1 MEVRSL
7 IAGALVLFGIQNIME
22 FFKIG
27 LTGLPNTPI
36 VSLVFGVASI
46 LVAYYLLR
54 M

>member
-7 IAGALVLFGIQNIME
+7 IAGALVLFGIQNIMA
-22 FFKIG
+22 FFKVG
-27 LTGLPNTPI
+27 LTGLPSTPI
-36 VSLVFGVASI
+36 VSLVFGIASI